1 MGERFGLCVGPGPD
15 GQFLVREVS
24 RGWPAAAAGVQPGW
38 RLLAAYDVRGREI
51 PLYAF
56 VSGRGGAPLP
66 ENVSC
71 VFQDGRGREIRMQ
84 LVAWH
89 RAASP
94 GARKKSAALPG
105 SGTWAWGRGR
115 ENKQVAQPRR
125 SRSAGGNQSSDTYP
139 SAEGA
144 EDPGGILAPVHPR
157 KREPPRRFSSSPA
170 RSPSP
175 GTPWG
180 LTDRSRSGSPSLGSW
195 FAAIKQAITQAS
207 LFKRQIE
214 SIEPGSHEARVA
226 CGRAWRGWTSACRD
240 DAIIMRKEYPS
251 ECVERFRKLRRQ
263 LREDRLAG
271 VMECWERA
279 VKNRR
284 AQLLC
289 SVRILRLAI
298 RDLQG
303 MTFSEW
309 ARVTKNGARPQVS
322 SCAAP
327 RERSA
332 PQKMEASSSLHRSS
346 PQQSPLLPIEIA
358 SRTRDQQATLLPIEI
373 TSGTRSPS
381 SSPPRSNPWF
391 LGLFGKSSRPQ
402 AHERFLQEPE
412 LVCCPRLPEHVLA
425 MWPDLDLDSYVVRR
439 PDHLHSGQNHA
450 IGGDVDS
457 AAALAQKSG
466 NRGQVAGANGQE
478 WELNQMRN
486 NLQQMQQ
493 LNKLILSSRERVQRL
508 ASRPGLGWLMTTR
521 FLITLSDLQ
530 MAKNLLEGHDY
541 NVSRALAAFTVKYVG
556 YASYQESN
564 MRRCRRI
571 CPAWRIVCL
580 RERLRRHIADKMLQK
595 VLRSRLR
602 VVLENWKDASQ
613 NKWESDDDGLI
624 ERVISPNK
632 ADGFKQI
639 IEFSSNAGRAV
650 LGERGVAAGI
660 TLASALGGFFI
671 GPSRFQAVLASMS
684 PSPPSSPTRDAPSSP
699 RRPSTISPP
708 PRAWPASPAPQPR
721 PRAMTWSPP
730 PRRGLESPVPH
741 RGQVGP
747 VPHKE

>member
-1 MGERFGLCVGPGPD
+1 M
-15 GQFLVREVS
+15 Q
-24 RGWPAAAAGVQPGW
+24 
-38 RLLAAYDVRGREI
+38 
-51 PLYAF
+51 
-56 VSGRGGAPLP
+56 
-66 ENVSC
+66 
-71 VFQDGRGREIRMQ
+71 MQ

-89 RAASP
+89 RTASP
-94 GARKKSAALPG
+94 DARQNCPALPG
-105 SGTWAWGRGR
+105 SGMWAWGRGR
-115 ENKQVAQPRR
+115 DNEQVAQPRR
-125 SRSAGGNQSSDTYP
+125 RRWEGEEEKTAGTDTYP

-144 EDPGGILAPVHPR
+144 EGPGRPLAPVHPR

-175 GTPWG
+175 GAPWGLTDLLRRRSPSPGAPWG

-195 FAAIKQAITQAS
+195 FAAVKQAITQAS

-271 VMECWERA
+271 VMERWERA

-303 MTFSEW
+303 RNFLEW

-322 SCAAP
+322 NRAAL

-402 AHERFLQEPE
+402 ADKRFLQEPE

-425 MWPDLDLDSYVVRR
+425 MWPDLDLDSYVVPR
-439 PDHLHSGQNHA
+439 PDHLQSGQNHA

-457 AAALAQKSG
+457 AALAQKSG

-486 NLQQMQQ
+486 NLQQMEQ
-493 LNKLILSSRERVQRL
+493 LNKLILSSRERVQWL
-508 ASRPGLGWLMTTR
+508 ASRPGLGWLRTTR
-521 FLITLSDLQ
+521 YLISLSDLQ

-556 YASYQESN
+556 YASYRERE

-580 RERLRRHIADKMLQK
+580 RERLRRVMADKMLQK

-624 ERVISPNK
+624 EQVISPNR

-660 TLASALGGFFI
+660 TLASALGGFLI

-684 PSPPSSPTRDAPSSP
+684 PSPTCSPTRDAPSSP

-708 PRAWPASPAPQPR
+708 PRARPASPAPQPR

-747 VPHKE
+747 VPHRAVVQGWFH